1 MTETMN
7 APEIGED
14 SSMQGTRSASERGW
28 PAVLAVFL
36 CGTFAFV
43 DLYCTQP
50 LLPLLERMFHATE
63 AQVGVTISAST
74 VGVAISA
81 ALLAIFA
88 EQVNRKRMIVGAMGM
103 LAFCTLMAA
112 TASGL
117 PSLAVWRVLQGLVT
131 PGVFILTIAYIT
143 EEWPA
148 LRVPRVMSVYVA
160 GTVFGGFLGRLSGGL
175 IGARFGWRPVFVT
188 LGLFG
193 FAGMALTQWLLVPA
207 HAPRTSL
214 KRSLGE
220 YFGPVRRNIRNP
232 ALLATFGVGF
242 SMLFTLVAV
251 FSYVTF
257 YLTAAPFLLS
267 TEQVS
272 WLFAVYLFGLVATL
286 AMGAVLVR
294 IGLRPGMLIAVSLCV
309 AGAVLTMVPTI
320 WFVAAGLALTGA
332 GVFIAQTCAN
342 SFLRDAAPEG
352 HRVAAAGMYICS
364 YYIGGTAGGV
374 LPGMLWRHGGWTMCV
389 GLTCAVLVMG
399 GVFTFF
405 GWRTRV
411 PEPIPVG

>member
-1 MTETMN
+1 MGTL
-7 APEIGED
+7 PEQD
-14 SSMQGTRSASERGW
+14 DPRGW
-28 PAVLAVFL
+28 SAVLAVFL

-50 LLPLLERMFHATE
+50 LLPLLGKVFHASE
-63 AQVGVTISAST
+63 AEVGITISAST

-88 EQVNRKRMIVGAMGM
+88 ERADRKRTIVWAMGL
-103 LAFCTLMAA
+103 LAFCTLMAGTA
-112 TASGL
+112 TGL
-117 PSLAVWRVLQGLVT
+117 WTLAVWRVLQGLVT
-131 PGVFILTIAYIT
+131 PGVFILAIAYIT

-160 GTVFGGFLGRLSGGL
+160 GTVFGGFIGRLSGGL
-175 IGARFGWRPVFVT
+175 IGARYGWRAVFFV
-188 LGLFG
+188 LGIVG
-193 FAGMALTQWLLVPA
+193 FFGMALTQWLLMPA
-207 HAPRTSL
+207 RSTSVR
-214 KRSLGE
+214 KQVRSSIATYL
-220 YFGPVRRNIRNP
+220 GPVRRNLRNRL
-232 ALLATFGVGF
+232 LLATFGVGF

-257 YLTAAPFLLS
+257 YLTAPPFSLS

-286 AMGAVLVR
+286 AMGTVLAR
-294 IGLRPGMLIAVSLCV
+294 IGLRPGMLIAVSLCLTGILLTLVPAVWMV
-309 AGAVLTMVPTI
+309 AV
-320 WFVAAGLALTGA
+320 GLALTGA

-374 LPGMLWRHGGWTMCV
+374 LPGLLWRFGGWPACV
-389 GLTCAVLVMG
+389 LLTAGVLVMG
-399 GVFTFF
+399 GVLTYF
-405 GWRTRV
+405 GWRTRM